1 MRRGVPG
8 CAVLL
13 ALGALACSE
22 DEPTSPDLEYADPR
36 YWSGGALTVFSPAA
50 QAYSTPAPNVSN
62 LALHL
67 EGDRL
72 VEVGRI
78 AGHDVPF
85 GGLGP
90 TFNSISCAQC
100 HFSDGR
106 SMPDSWRLGGSG
118 AGSTNF
124 LIRISTPEGSPVPG
138 YGTVIQ
144 DQATFGAVPEAKV
157 SVTMRSAR
165 NGQFADGEPFELV
178 VPRVTFGDWYSGT
191 APKPFAFSLRI
202 PARQVGLGLLRAI
215 PDETL
220 EALAA
225 EQVPPISGR
234 PNRVAHPRGG
244 TRIGRFGYKAQN
256 ADLDIE
262 RTFLSDIGITGELF
276 PEEPFAEQ
284 NPAVPDSVLHHPPDM
299 RQEEF
304 DAVDFYFHTLG
315 VPARRDVRNPEVL
328 RGEALFGEIGCA
340 SCHTPVLR
348 TTSAMVRTLLGTE
361 VPELSN
367 QEIHPYTDLL
377 LHDLGAELADPYRQ
391 GIAEGAEWRTTPLWG
406 IGLQSVIN
414 GHSYFLHDGRARSLQ
429 EAILWHGGE
438 SEVVTQRFIDLPG
451 GDRRAL
457 LRFLESL

>member
-202 PARQVGLGLLRAI
+202 PARQVGLAIIATLKDHGLLDRVRRVVKVLGMVNAT
-215 PDETL
+215 PDF
-220 EALAA
+220 AD
-225 EQVPPISGR
+225 
-234 PNRVAHPRGG
+234 HP
-244 TRIGRFGYKAQN
+244 A
-256 ADLDIE
+256 
-262 RTFLSDIGITGELF
+262 
-276 PEEPFAEQ
+276 
-284 NPAVPDSVLHHPPDM
+284 
-299 RQEEF
+299 
-304 DAVDFYFHTLG
+304 
-315 VPARRDVRNPEVL
+315 
-328 RGEALFGEIGCA
+328 
-340 SCHTPVLR
+340 
-348 TTSAMVRTLLGTE
+348 
-361 VPELSN
+361 
-367 QEIHPYTDLL
+367 
-377 LHDLGAELADPYRQ
+377 
-391 GIAEGAEWRTTPLWG
+391 
-406 IGLQSVIN
+406 VIN
-414 GHSYFLHDGRARSLQ
+414 GCSDLMNEVFGERGVHARSAVGFGSLPNQ
-429 EAILWHGGE
+429 ITVEIEA
-438 SEVVTQRFIDLPG
+438 VVAFD
-451 GDRRAL
+451 
-457 LRFLESL
+457 